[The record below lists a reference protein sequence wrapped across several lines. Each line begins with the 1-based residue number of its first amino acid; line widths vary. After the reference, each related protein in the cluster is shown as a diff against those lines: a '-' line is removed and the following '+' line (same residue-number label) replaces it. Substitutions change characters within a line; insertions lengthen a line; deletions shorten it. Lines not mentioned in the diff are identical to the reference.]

1 MTLMLTRSTAEAGAP
16 LGTVVGEL
24 SAWIHGA
31 ALPAPRFELA
41 REDGGIFAING
52 SNQLLIIAANLA
64 AGGYALKLTARSG
77 DYRESGHFV
86 ISLVPGQAPP

>member
-1 MTLMLTRSTAEAGAP
+1 MTLMLTRVTAAAGAP
-16 LGTVVGEL
+16 LGTIIGEL
-24 SAWIHGA
+24 SAWVHGA

-52 SNQLLIIAANLA
+52 ANQLLIIAAALP

-77 DYRESGHFV
+77 DYRESGHFM
-86 ISLVPGQAPP
+86 ISLVPGQGSP